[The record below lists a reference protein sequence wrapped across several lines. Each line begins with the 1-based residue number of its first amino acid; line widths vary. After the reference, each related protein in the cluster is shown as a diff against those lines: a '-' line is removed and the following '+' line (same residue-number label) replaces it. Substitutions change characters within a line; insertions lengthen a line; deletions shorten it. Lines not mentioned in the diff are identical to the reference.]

1 MPEEKN
7 QNLIPISKL
16 AHLTPYS
23 VEYLS
28 LRARQGKLKAIKINN
43 VWHSTTADIK
53 NYLKQQSGIQKA
65 KTPELK
71 EFYKHYEFNSLEK
84 ISVRLVSFFEK
95 RFSSKIPALRKPQA
109 FAKPAKQDIWNEI
122 LLGESKKVQPRV
134 APAAEVEPLKKTP
147 SVGKAGAKLAW
158 QLKPILAGLLV
169 SSLATL
175 LIFTP
180 AGAFAK
186 KGFFKAGMALRN
198 SSEILSDAYEKTFFD
213 VGGSFADASL
223 FVAGAISDLA
233 DLAGSIE
240 LPNLAK
246 SIGNAA
252 FTLGSIFDKAE
263 EGLIQGLQN
272 TGKAFSS
279 FASSTK
285 EAIKNG
291 VASLFPGKEE
301 EGGEKEIV
309 KIVKKEI
316 EPPEPKLSEVG
327 APTLGDETKKELE
340 GLRSELSQLRA
351 SGSGLSV
358 SIPAKLVSKNFITAD
373 DLTFAIASFAS
384 KGDLENQ
391 LGNLNQKILSQIQ
404 DLKNQLVEK
413 TQANFNAV
421 ALSQKINTLS
431 SPTIS
436 SPTISAPTISGRA
449 SLESL
454 SVSSD
459 VSISGNLTVSG
470 TQTFSGNQ
478 AINGNLTIGDAT
490 STDILYLNSK
500 LAGSILPTSDNA
512 LDIGGAGQRFQTGYF
527 GTSVVVGG
535 GTSTSSANSLLASGA
550 YTLDSAGVLSL
561 NTTNNQNIVTGSG
574 KVGLGT
580 TSPYSLLSISNS
592 ASTAANTPLFT
603 IASTTAGTATST
615 LLTVLA
621 SGKVG
626 IGTEGPD
633 DILHVQKN
641 DAAGSFIKLGNTL
654 GRAKMIT
661 AAPSGSDSFFQANYS
676 VGNWAF
682 GSHGADE
689 NKFKI
694 ANAADF
700 DSAVRLTVDGSG
712 NVGIGTTTPNWLL
725 QTAGT
730 RPFFALSDTGASANL
745 KHWTMSSQSGN
756 FYIATSSDA
765 LATSTIPALII
776 DSNGRLGIATT
787 SPYAKLSVNGLLAAS
802 NFNADSSSATSTFS
816 GGLTIETSGFVY
828 DWQTNNVG
836 IGTASPEG
844 ILNTSYAGT
853 DGYNY
858 FDTFS
863 SSANSSSRIVLRKSA
878 SNTNGTK
885 VRTVDTDTLGRIVFT
900 GVTATPAWADAG
912 AVIKAVQNGATNVYA
927 PTNLLLY
934 TYSDSAANNNQ
945 LVLNSNGNVG
955 IGTTTPNWLLQE
967 AGTRPFFALSDT
979 GASANL
985 KHWTMSSQG
994 GNFYMATS
1002 SDALATSTIPALM
1015 IDSNGNLGISTT
1027 SPYAKLS
1034 VNGLLAASNFNA
1046 DSSSATSTFSGGL
1059 TAGNNASFVVNQAA
1073 SANALTINSTG
1084 NVGIGTAAPG
1094 ELLHVK
1100 NSATDSTPAIKIEND
1115 TLGYRIQV
1123 NGGDS
1128 DKFQILDTT
1137 DSNTFLESQRNV
1149 SLTLGIAG
1157 QNTILR
1163 GNVGIG
1169 EVAPGSKLSV
1179 SGGGSFGASYDTTAA
1194 PANGLIIEG
1203 NVGIGTTTPNW
1214 LLQTAGTR
1222 PFFALSDTGA
1232 SANLKHWTMSSQS
1245 GNFYIATSSDALA
1258 TSTIPALMID
1268 SNGNLG
1274 ISTTSPYAKLS
1285 VNGLLAAANFNADN
1299 ASATSTLAGGLTVG
1313 GTSLVVDYSSGNV
1326 GIGTTGPG
1334 VKLEVYGS
1342 YGTPLINLK
1351 AAGANQA
1358 PFSLGIDTT
1367 ASNFGLGIW
1376 YNSLQQ
1382 ATFENGGLAL
1392 GSYFSSNVPSNS
1404 LIVSGNVGI
1413 GTTSPMSVLSVVG
1426 NIAVSGCVQAA
1437 TSSYNITPE
1446 NNCADIAEYYP
1457 NSEAVEPG
1465 DIVALDPVS
1474 SLNIRKATSSN
1485 LVIGIVSTN
1494 PAVLF
1499 EGSMSFFGGA
1509 PPPAGGAYP
1518 VNSKAPLALAGR
1530 VPVKVNLEG
1539 GEIQVGDRIAVSS
1552 APGIGK
1558 KATSSGMTVG
1568 IALESF
1574 DGTTSLVTP
1583 GVDKILVFVN
1593 LGYSKLDSAIA
1604 NGGVMLDGESESA
1617 FWGIDESSGQI
1628 KFINGLDLNDF
1639 GMINVKAIRGSVNP
1653 ATGGAS
1659 WSIDSQGK
1667 LLVQEVETEKLKV
1680 SSEATFGS
1688 QEKRIG
1694 ITIYDEDTG
1703 QPYCIKVKNGA
1714 MVSAAGACG
1723 AETNASE
1730 ITNNNSQITNNE
1742 QVTNDQNTEPGGE
1755 TSSVEEPVME
1765 PAASD
1770 GEPEVSLVPEEP
1782 TASTTPGA

>member
-95 RFSSKIPALRKPQA
+95 RFSSKIPALRKPEA

-252 FTLGSIFDKAE
+252 FTLGSIFDQAE

-285 EAIKNG
+285 EAIKDG
-291 VASLFPGKEE
+291 LASLFPGKEE

-478 AINGNLTIGDAT
+478 AFNGNLTIGDAT

-765 LATSTIPALII
+765 LATSTIPAL
-776 DSNGRLGIATT
+776 
-787 SPYAKLSVNGLLAAS
+787 
-802 NFNADSSSATSTFS
+802 
-816 GGLTIETSGFVY
+816 
-828 DWQTNNVG
+828 
-836 IGTASPEG
+836 
-844 ILNTSYAGT
+844 
-853 DGYNY
+853 
-858 FDTFS
+858 
-863 SSANSSSRIVLRKSA
+863 
-878 SNTNGTK
+878 
-885 VRTVDTDTLGRIVFT
+885 
-900 GVTATPAWADAG
+900 
-912 AVIKAVQNGATNVYA
+912 
-927 PTNLLLY
+927 
-934 TYSDSAANNNQ
+934 
-945 LVLNSNGNVG
+945 
-955 IGTTTPNWLLQE
+955 
-967 AGTRPFFALSDT
+967 
-979 GASANL
+979 
-985 KHWTMSSQG
+985 
-994 GNFYMATS
+994 
-1002 SDALATSTIPALM
+1002 
-1015 IDSNGNLGISTT
+1015 
-1027 SPYAKLS
+1027 
-1034 VNGLLAASNFNA
+1034 
-1046 DSSSATSTFSGGL
+1046 
-1059 TAGNNASFVVNQAA
+1059 
-1073 SANALTINSTG
+1073 
-1084 NVGIGTAAPG
+1084 
-1094 ELLHVK
+1094 
-1100 NSATDSTPAIKIEND
+1100 
-1115 TLGYRIQV
+1115 
-1123 NGGDS
+1123 
-1128 DKFQILDTT
+1128 
-1137 DSNTFLESQRNV
+1137 
-1149 SLTLGIAG
+1149 
-1157 QNTILR
+1157 
-1163 GNVGIG
+1163 
-1169 EVAPGSKLSV
+1169 
-1179 SGGGSFGASYDTTAA
+1179 
-1194 PANGLIIEG
+1194 
-1203 NVGIGTTTPNW
+1203 
-1214 LLQTAGTR
+1214 
-1222 PFFALSDTGA
+1222 
-1232 SANLKHWTMSSQS
+1232 
-1245 GNFYIATSSDALA
+1245 
-1258 TSTIPALMID
+1258 MID

-1342 YGTPLINLK
+1342 YGTPLINLN

>member
-1 MPEEKN
+1 
-7 QNLIPISKL
+7 
-16 AHLTPYS
+16 
-23 VEYLS
+23 
-28 LRARQGKLKAIKINN
+28 
-43 VWHSTTADIK
+43 
-53 NYLKQQSGIQKA
+53 
-65 KTPELK
+65 
-71 EFYKHYEFNSLEK
+71 
-84 ISVRLVSFFEK
+84 
-95 RFSSKIPALRKPQA
+95 
-109 FAKPAKQDIWNEI
+109 
-122 LLGESKKVQPRV
+122 
-134 APAAEVEPLKKTP
+134 
-147 SVGKAGAKLAW
+147 
-158 QLKPILAGLLV
+158 
-169 SSLATL
+169 
-175 LIFTP
+175 
-180 AGAFAK
+180 
-186 KGFFKAGMALRN
+186 
-198 SSEILSDAYEKTFFD
+198 
-213 VGGSFADASL
+213 
-223 FVAGAISDLA
+223 
-233 DLAGSIE
+233 
-240 LPNLAK
+240 
-246 SIGNAA
+246 
-252 FTLGSIFDKAE
+252 
-263 EGLIQGLQN
+263 
-272 TGKAFSS
+272 
-279 FASSTK
+279 
-285 EAIKNG
+285 
-291 VASLFPGKEE
+291 
-301 EGGEKEIV
+301 
-309 KIVKKEI
+309 
-316 EPPEPKLSEVG
+316 
-327 APTLGDETKKELE
+327 
-340 GLRSELSQLRA
+340 
-351 SGSGLSV
+351 
-358 SIPAKLVSKNFITAD
+358 
-373 DLTFAIASFAS
+373 
-384 KGDLENQ
+384 
-391 LGNLNQKILSQIQ
+391 
-404 DLKNQLVEK
+404 
-413 TQANFNAV
+413 
-421 ALSQKINTLS
+421 
-431 SPTIS
+431 
-436 SPTISAPTISGRA
+436 
-449 SLESL
+449 
-454 SVSSD
+454 
-459 VSISGNLTVSG
+459 
-470 TQTFSGNQ
+470 
-478 AINGNLTIGDAT
+478 
-490 STDILYLNSK
+490 
-500 LAGSILPTSDNA
+500 
-512 LDIGGAGQRFQTGYF
+512 
-527 GTSVVVGG
+527 
-535 GTSTSSANSLLASGA
+535 
-550 YTLDSAGVLSL
+550 

-765 LATSTIPALII
+765 LATSTIPAL
-776 DSNGRLGIATT
+776 
-787 SPYAKLSVNGLLAAS
+787 
-802 NFNADSSSATSTFS
+802 
-816 GGLTIETSGFVY
+816 
-828 DWQTNNVG
+828 
-836 IGTASPEG
+836 
-844 ILNTSYAGT
+844 
-853 DGYNY
+853 
-858 FDTFS
+858 
-863 SSANSSSRIVLRKSA
+863 
-878 SNTNGTK
+878 
-885 VRTVDTDTLGRIVFT
+885 
-900 GVTATPAWADAG
+900 
-912 AVIKAVQNGATNVYA
+912 
-927 PTNLLLY
+927 
-934 TYSDSAANNNQ
+934 
-945 LVLNSNGNVG
+945 
-955 IGTTTPNWLLQE
+955 
-967 AGTRPFFALSDT
+967 
-979 GASANL
+979 
-985 KHWTMSSQG
+985 
-994 GNFYMATS
+994 
-1002 SDALATSTIPALM
+1002 
-1015 IDSNGNLGISTT
+1015 
-1027 SPYAKLS
+1027 
-1034 VNGLLAASNFNA
+1034 
-1046 DSSSATSTFSGGL
+1046 
-1059 TAGNNASFVVNQAA
+1059 
-1073 SANALTINSTG
+1073 
-1084 NVGIGTAAPG
+1084 
-1094 ELLHVK
+1094 
-1100 NSATDSTPAIKIEND
+1100 
-1115 TLGYRIQV
+1115 
-1123 NGGDS
+1123 
-1128 DKFQILDTT
+1128 
-1137 DSNTFLESQRNV
+1137 
-1149 SLTLGIAG
+1149 
-1157 QNTILR
+1157 
-1163 GNVGIG
+1163 
-1169 EVAPGSKLSV
+1169 
-1179 SGGGSFGASYDTTAA
+1179 
-1194 PANGLIIEG
+1194 
-1203 NVGIGTTTPNW
+1203 
-1214 LLQTAGTR
+1214 
-1222 PFFALSDTGA
+1222 
-1232 SANLKHWTMSSQS
+1232 
-1245 GNFYIATSSDALA
+1245 
-1258 TSTIPALMID
+1258 MID

-1342 YGTPLINLK
+1342 YGTPLINLN

-1730 ITNNNSQITNNE
+1730 ITNNNPPPPNADGGQITNND
-1742 QVTNDQNTEPGGE
+1742 QITNDQNTEPGGE
-1755 TSSVEEPVME
+1755 TSNVEEPVVE

>member
-1 MPEEKN
+1 
-7 QNLIPISKL
+7 
-16 AHLTPYS
+16 
-23 VEYLS
+23 
-28 LRARQGKLKAIKINN
+28 
-43 VWHSTTADIK
+43 
-53 NYLKQQSGIQKA
+53 
-65 KTPELK
+65 
-71 EFYKHYEFNSLEK
+71 
-84 ISVRLVSFFEK
+84 
-95 RFSSKIPALRKPQA
+95 
-109 FAKPAKQDIWNEI
+109 
-122 LLGESKKVQPRV
+122 
-134 APAAEVEPLKKTP
+134 
-147 SVGKAGAKLAW
+147 
-158 QLKPILAGLLV
+158 
-169 SSLATL
+169 
-175 LIFTP
+175 
-180 AGAFAK
+180 
-186 KGFFKAGMALRN
+186 
-198 SSEILSDAYEKTFFD
+198 
-213 VGGSFADASL
+213 
-223 FVAGAISDLA
+223 
-233 DLAGSIE
+233 
-240 LPNLAK
+240 
-246 SIGNAA
+246 
-252 FTLGSIFDKAE
+252 
-263 EGLIQGLQN
+263 LIQGLQN

-1034 VNGLLAASNFNA
+1034 VNGLIAAANFNA
-1046 DSSSATSTFSGGL
+1046 DSSSATSTLAGGL
-1059 TAGNNASFVVNQAA
+1059 VVDTNTLVVDY
-1073 SANALTINSTG
+1073 SSG
-1084 NVGIGTAAPG
+1084 RVGIGTASPG
-1094 ELLHVK
+1094 AKLEIGDDAG
-1100 NSATDSTPAIKIEND
+1100 NSALILANADNIKWKDNSGTARDLITLSANND
-1115 TLGYRIQV
+1115 L
-1123 NGGDS
+1123 
-1128 DKFQILDTT
+1128 L
-1137 DSNTFLESQRNV
+1137 
-1149 SLTLGIAG
+1149 
-1157 QNTILR
+1157 
-1163 GNVGIG
+1163 IG
-1169 EVAPGSKLSV
+1169 EALTSYVNDINFGNSV
-1179 SGGGSFGASYDTTAA
+1179 VIKDT
-1194 PANGLIIEG
+1194 GR
-1203 NVGIGTTTPNW
+1203 VGIGTTTPNW

-1342 YGTPLINLK
+1342 YGTPLINLN

-1437 TSSYNITPE
+1437 TSSYNITP
-1446 NNCADIAEYYP
+1446 
-1457 NSEAVEPG
+1457 EPG